1 MVQFLKAL
9 NDVCECM
16 VASYC
21 FNVSKEKKRSS
32 YLSDCKEFSKSGL
45 MVKALTSN
53 EKVPGINH

>member
-9 NDVCECM
+9 NDVCECI

-45 MVKALTSN
+45 M
-53 EKVPGINH
+53 G